1 MFSRIKWR
9 NVVIITL
16 LVFVCTLAS
25 GTFLILRAVSG
36 SSINELSIDLAI
48 IILASTAVAALVA
61 WSLSAPVTRSILTL
75 ARAAKEFASGKFNQ
89 QIVSD
94 SRDEIGQLA
103 IAFKYMAD
111 RLTETV
117 SQITSEKD
125 RLSAILNHM
134 EDGVLIVDK
143 QSNVLLANL
152 AAGKIFQYPANR
164 MLQRSLIEAVH
175 DYEIENLVQRCI
187 AQGEQQNSFIESLPT
202 KQFLGIIVTPLPSKK
217 EFLLLVQDLTRLRR
231 LESFRRDFIANVSHE
246 LRTPITSLKALSET
260 LIDGAIEDQS
270 IARNFLQKM
279 DTEIEKLAQIVEELV
294 ELSLIESGQA
304 KLNKQPSDIKEV
316 IEHSVNRLTPLAER
330 GGLSMNLL
338 IPRDLPQIV
347 IDRDKIEHVLVNLIH
362 NAIKFTTPG
371 GKITIS
377 ASQKPGQIEIAVT
390 DTGIGISEEDLPRI
404 FERFYKT
411 DKSRSSN
418 GTGLGLAIA
427 KHIVQAHGGEIQVSS
442 REGQG
447 SSFSFTL
454 PVQN

>member
-1 MFSRIKWR
+1 MFSRIKR
-9 NVVIITL
+9 LNLIAVTL
-16 LVFVCTLAS
+16 LVFTCTLA
-25 GTFLILRAVSG
+25 GGLFLILRAVSG
-36 SSINELSIDLAI
+36 SSINELFIDLTVI
-48 IILASTAVAALVA
+48 MLASTAIAALVA
-61 WSLSAPVTRSILTL
+61 WRLSAPVTRSILTL
-75 ARAAKEFASGKFNQ
+75 ARAAREFASGKFNQ
-89 QIVSD
+89 QIDSD
-94 SRDEIGQLA
+94 SRDEIGQLNA
-103 IAFKYMAD
+103 AFKYMAD

-125 RLSAILNHM
+125 RFSAILNHM

-143 QSNVLLANL
+143 QSNVLLANP
-152 AAGKIFQYPANR
+152 AAGRIFQYPADR

-187 AQGEQQNSFIESLPT
+187 TQGEQQNGFIESLPT

-217 EFLLLVQDLTRLRR
+217 EFLLVVQDLTRLRR

-279 DTEIEKLAQIVEELV
+279 DTEIEKLAQMVEELV

-411 DKSRSSN
+411 DKSRSSS

-427 KHIVQAHGGEIQVSS
+427 KHIVQAHGGEIRVSS

-454 PVQN
+454 PIQN